1 MKRFLPA
8 VAATLAIS
16 SASPA
21 IEFDLGLGL
30 FKKKPAGP
38 TTPAKADTNT
48 KAKQLVAT
56 LLSDMDIDR
65 RKAAAEALRSHDP
78 RNNPDIIPAL
88 VTSLQKDPSAAVR
101 ALSAETIGLYK
112 SVNQSA
118 AVALDAAEKGDPDA
132 GVRAAAKNAL
142 WQYHLSGYR
151 ASSPPP
157 ATAGQTSEPPLAA
170 PRANPTVIASKPP
183 APVSV
188 ATDFRPIT
196 QGISA
201 GKPQTFQ
208 PTAEPPL
215 AKPKNVVVPPPA
227 TVPDSVPP
235 APALPSRV
243 EPPTLSIPSVPSG
256 EPTIIPPPPVK

>member
-8 VAATLAIS
+8 VAATLVLS

-38 TTPAKADTNT
+38 TTPAKQDTST
-48 KAKQLVAT
+48 KVKQLVAT
-56 LLSDMDIDR
+56 LLSDTDIDR

-88 VTSLQKDPSAAVR
+88 ITSLQKDPSPIVR
-101 ALSAETIGLYK
+101 SLAAETIGLYK
-112 SVNQSA
+112 SVNQAA
-118 AVALDAAEKGDPDA
+118 AVALDTSEKSDPDA
-132 GVRAAAKNAL
+132 EVRAAAKNAL
-142 WQYHLSGYR
+142 WQYHLSGYK
-151 ASSPPP
+151 ASVPP
-157 ATAGQTSEPPLAA
+157 AASTGQTSEPPFAM
-170 PRANPTVIASKPP
+170 PKTSPTVIAVKPAAVP
-183 APVSV
+183 L

-201 GKPQTFQ
+201 GKPQTYQ

-215 AKPKNVVVPPPA
+215 AKPKNVLPP
-227 TVPDSVPP
+227 PDSVPDSIP
-235 APALPSRV
+235 ATPSRV
-243 EPPTLSIPSVPSG
+243 EPPTLAIPSVPSG
-256 EPTIIPPPPVK
+256 EPTIIPPPPAK